1 MVETQRKTGL
11 TDEVQIQ
18 DGTGTDVFSDVE
30 VNIASASHDV
40 EIPSDLLS
48 SVGEGA
54 GFVSRQD
61 GVVNVSG
68 DISIRAIDLSVL
80 RLIGDYTEDTDAGT
94 WTVSSTDTLP
104 EWEFHQ
110 KVTDN
115 EAIVLSGYDDSG
127 AEPEPAPGFK
137 FDSATFTVSKDET
150 VTVDFSGMGLYA
162 ELQSTSIDTNNS
174 VLNPENW
181 LDAHVE
187 IDGAEVGT
195 LEDVEVDIAR
205 DADAVRGIEQRKE
218 NYRLLP
224 SEIIEGMRDVSFS
237 MTIEINDKTA
247 WEQVMDDQSG
257 TPVRPSDERTEKT
270 VKVVTDG
277 AGDLTVNGAIF
288 ENVSGELS
296 DDAEVRTVDV
306 DGNARDWVAEGDL

>member
-195 LEDVEVDIAR
+195 LEDVEVDIGR

>member
-110 KVTDN
+110 KVTDS

-127 AEPEPAPGFK
+127 AEPTPAPGFK

-187 IDGAEVGT
+187 IDGTEVGT

-205 DADAVRGIEQRKE
+205 DADAVRGIEQRDE

-257 TPVRPSDERTEKT
+257 TPVRPSDDRTEKT